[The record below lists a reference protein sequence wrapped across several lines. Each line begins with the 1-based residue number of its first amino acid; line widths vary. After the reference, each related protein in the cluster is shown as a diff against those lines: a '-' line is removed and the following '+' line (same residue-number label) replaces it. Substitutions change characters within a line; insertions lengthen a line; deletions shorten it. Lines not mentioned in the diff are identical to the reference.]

1 MKIAK
6 DVTELVGQTP
16 LVRLNKVTDGCVA
29 EVVAKLESQNPVG
42 SVKDRLGVSMIS
54 DAERAGKIHPGK
66 TVLIEPTSGNT
77 GIGLAF
83 VAAVKGYKLILTM
96 PETMSLERRV
106 LLLAFG
112 AELVL
117 TPGPRGMKGAILKAE
132 ELLAKTPNS
141 YMLQQFDN
149 PANPKIHFE
158 TTGPEIWNDTD
169 GRVDFLV
176 SGIGTGGTI
185 TGVCEYIKPR
195 KPSFKAIAVEPAE
208 SPVLSG
214 GKPGPHK
221 IQGIGAGF
229 VPRILRIDYIDEI
242 IQVSNDD
249 AIRMARRLPLEE
261 GIFVGIS
268 SGAAVA
274 AALQVA
280 RRPENAGK
288 LIVAVLPSF
297 GERYLSTILFEELR
311 SRAQQIPTSALP
323 D

>member
-1 MKIAK
+1 
-6 DVTELVGQTP
+6 
-16 LVRLNKVTDGCVA
+16 
-29 EVVAKLESQNPVG
+29 
-42 SVKDRLGVSMIS
+42 
-54 DAERAGKIHPGK
+54 
-66 TVLIEPTSGNT
+66 
-77 GIGLAF
+77 
-83 VAAVKGYKLILTM
+83 
-96 PETMSLERRV
+96 
-106 LLLAFG
+106 
-112 AELVL
+112 
-117 TPGPRGMKGAILKAE
+117 
-132 ELLAKTPNS
+132 
-141 YMLQQFDN
+141 
-149 PANPKIHFE
+149 
-158 TTGPEIWNDTD
+158 
-169 GRVDFLV
+169 
-176 SGIGTGGTI
+176 TGGTI
-185 TGVCEYIKPR
+185 TGVCEFIKPK
-195 KPSFKAIAVEPAE
+195 KPSFKAIAVEPTE

-229 VPRILRIDYIDEI
+229 VPRILRTDYIDEI

-311 SRAQQIPTSALP
+311 SRAQQIPTSPLP
-323 D
+323 A